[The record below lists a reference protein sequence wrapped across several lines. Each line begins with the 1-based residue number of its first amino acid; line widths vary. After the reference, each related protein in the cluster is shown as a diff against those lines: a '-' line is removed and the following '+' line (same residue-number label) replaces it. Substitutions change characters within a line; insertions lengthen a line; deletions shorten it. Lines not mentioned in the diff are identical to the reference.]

1 MISKEEL
8 HSFFRGR
15 KLGAFPSLIDKILK
29 DMDEDH
35 SNSISLY
42 NNLITHLRT

>member
-1 MISKEEL
+1 MITKDEL
-8 HSFFRGR
+8 HAFFRGR

-35 SNSISLY
+35 SESVSL
-42 NNLITHLRT
+42 